1 MTKKKQLSQHDQEQN
16 LPGQHTIY
24 VLTSK
29 LHLVLKGQTL
39 NLVTHVTLGL
49 KVLLEK
55 KTLINNSSLIPHQS
69 GTMLIQIHVM
79 CALPSVCGGYQ
90 EAEERHPL
98 VL

>member
-1 MTKKKQLSQHDQEQN
+1 MEHFVEIPFGYLTIRNPKKTLISHIFDKKKQLSQHDQEQH

-29 LHLVLKGQTL
+29 LNLALKGQTL

-55 KTLINNSSLIPHQS
+55 KTLINNSSL
-69 GTMLIQIHVM
+69 G
-79 CALPSVCGGYQ
+79 
-90 EAEERHPL
+90 
-98 VL
+98 